1 MLSVNL
7 RQRGKTYQI
16 DYRNPN
22 GRRRRLSVGSSH
34 RHAQRIVVRITDWLL
49 DGKDPEREMERAAR
63 TEQARAVTV
72 RAFFPTFMDRHGS
85 RQSLRTQCTYRERF
99 QQFCRYPGIVDTPIG
114 NINKV
119 FDRAVIKA
127 GQEVD
132 GYKAKVSRSAACHS
146 LLVKSKGCF
155 LRHYPGAA

>member
-22 GRRRRLSVGSSH
+22 GRRRRLSVGTSH

-49 DGKDPEREMERAAR
+49 DGKDPEREMERATRA
-63 TEQARAVTV
+63 EQARAVTV

-99 QQFCRYPGIVDTPIG
+99 
-114 NINKV
+114 
-119 FDRAVIKA
+119 
-127 GQEVD
+127 
-132 GYKAKVSRSAACHS
+132 
-146 LLVKSKGCF
+146 
-155 LRHYPGAA
+155 